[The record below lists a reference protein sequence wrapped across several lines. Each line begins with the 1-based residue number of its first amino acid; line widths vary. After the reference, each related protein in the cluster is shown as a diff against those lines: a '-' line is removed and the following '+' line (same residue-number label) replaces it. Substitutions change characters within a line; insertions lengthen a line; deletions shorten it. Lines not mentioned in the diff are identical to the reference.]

1 MAWGSQASSG
11 AFQSGATG
19 AMTGA
24 SVGSV
29 VPGIGTA
36 TGAIIG
42 GLAGGLYGFLSGSEA
57 DKTKEELRDRLKE
70 QRDDLTLQKKDI
82 QKFYTELTKFQSE
95 GIDIEESGALDKFLA
110 SSYDIHNVGTE
121 NIGGSGL
128 VAGTANVRLQEAQES
143 NLKDIQNVMAGIGY
157 SREEMEFETDS
168 DRARALQDVDDA
180 LYQLDT
186 QLIEYG

>member
-1 MAWGSQASSG
+1 MAWDSQASSG

-19 AMTGA
+19 AMTGFA
-24 SVGSV
+24 VGGA
-29 VPGIGTA
+29 P
-36 TGAIIG
+36 GAIIG
-42 GLAGGLYGFLSGSEA
+42 GLAGGLYGWLSGSEA
-57 DKTKEELRDRLKE
+57 DKTKKELRDRLKE

>member
-1 MAWGSQASSG
+1 MAWGSEASSG
-11 AFQSGATG
+11 AFSGAATG
-19 AMTGA
+19 AMAGA
-24 SVGSV
+24 SFG
-29 VPGIGTA
+29 VPGA
-36 TGAIIG
+36 VIG

-57 DKTKEELRDRLKE
+57 DKTKKELRDQLKE
-70 QRDDLTLQKKDI
+70 QRGDLTLQKKDI
-82 QKFYTELTKFQSE
+82 QKFYDELTKFQSE

-110 SSYDIHNVGTE
+110 SSYDIQNAGAE
-121 NIGGSGL
+121 NIKGSGL
-128 VAGTANVRLQEAQES
+128 VAGTANVRLQEAQEG